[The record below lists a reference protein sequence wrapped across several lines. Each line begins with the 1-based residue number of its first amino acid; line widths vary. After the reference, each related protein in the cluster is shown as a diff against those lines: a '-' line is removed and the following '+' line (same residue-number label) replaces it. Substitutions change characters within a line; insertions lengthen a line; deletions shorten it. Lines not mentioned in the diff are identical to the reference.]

1 MEREFHTMATQD
13 PVMIDPVNE
22 SCKNC
27 SAVMCGGYI
36 TTLGGA
42 ILVTGMILM
51 AISFPINHDK
61 DEEFLRGIIGS
72 LLLVIGLP
80 VLCFGSWLY
89 CSDRCRRRRRRH
101 EAPSVVAYRVP
112 PTHGVSADRLGRYG
126 PYHTRSGAGD
136 VRYTMDG
143 ATVHSTTVIE
153 TVGEEIMAPYSPYH
167 GSYQG
172 SRNSLLHT
180 PPYHGSPYLAR
191 RTDSYHD
198 SPQHSPHRGGRP
210 GSPFRHTQFHAS
222 PVNGSPRH
230 SPYSRRTDSLSQPY
244 IERRDSGDQAAAV
257 SSPRYPSSPH
267 VDRQIIYQDSPPRY
281 GAVAASCQESNQ
293 RFGDYVVRR
302 ERDGAARDSPRPVS
316 SGSPGEENNLP
327 PPPSYES
334 VINDDS

>member
-13 PVMIDPVNE
+13 PVMMDPVNE

-27 SAVMCGGYI
+27 SAVMCGGYV

-61 DEEFLRGIIGS
+61 EEEFLRGIIGS

-89 CSDRCRRRRRRH
+89 CSDRCRRRRRH

-112 PTHGVSADRLGRYG
+112 PHGVSAADRAGRYG
-126 PYHTRSGAGD
+126 PYPARSGGD

-198 SPQHSPHRGGRP
+198 SPQHSPHRGRP

-222 PVNGSPRH
+222 PVNGSPRQ

-244 IERRDSGDQAAAV
+244 IERRDSGQAALT
-257 SSPRYPSSPH
+257 SSPARHPTSSPH
-267 VDRQIIYQDSPPRY
+267 VDRQVIYQDSPPRY

-293 RFGDYVVRR
+293 RFGDYVLRR
-302 ERDGAARDSPRPVS
+302 DWDGTARDSPRPVS